1 MPWKNCAMAD
11 EQRPAKKVVKRV
23 VKKTVAR
30 PPAASE
36 PETRI
41 RYGRPVTGTVPRP
54 KAKAAAPQAASAKV
68 SKRPS
73 RPRLEIGDKVKGAQ
87 KVISTRGSSAASG
100 VAGAVGS
107 AARGVG
113 SKVASGGRA
122 IRDWRIPHWNPLPA
136 SLFTGAVAGLVAV
149 GLGLV
154 ALSIFNQVRG
164 VYGGGGSWGSL
175 TFVVVAFIAFAVG
188 ELLLSAF
195 GSTQARLTSFLG
207 IVLAITAILGLFL
220 GLADSGWALLLV
232 PVLCAITYAAS
243 YALLN
248 IAESGS
254 TEPE

>member
-1 MPWKNCAMAD
+1 MAD
-11 EQRPAKKVVKRV
+11 EQRPTKKVVKRV

-30 PPAASE
+30 PAAADE
-36 PETRI
+36 PETRM
-41 RYGRPVTGTVPRP
+41 RYGRPVTGTTARP
-54 KAKAAAPQAASAKV
+54 KAKAATPKTATAKAAR
-68 SKRPS
+68 RPS
-73 RPRLEIGDKVKGAQ
+73 RPRLELGGKVKGAQ
-87 KVISTRGSSAASG
+87 KVLSTRGSSAASG

-113 SKVASGGRA
+113 SRIARGGRA

-136 SLFTGAVAGLVAV
+136 AIFTGVVAGLVAV

-154 ALSIFNQVRG
+154 ALAIFNHIRG
-164 VYGGGGSWGSL
+164 VSSGGGSWGSL

-232 PVLCAITYAAS
+232 PVLCAMTYAIS
-243 YALLN
+243 YALLS
-248 IAESGS
+248 IAESS
-254 TEPE
+254 PEEE